1 MTDLWNAM
9 MARLEEKLDRK
20 ELKTWFEPTKQLSF
34 LEGPGSPVLA
44 VSVPSRVF
52 ADWIASR
59 HGALLSEAAAALG
72 FPGLAIRYEPVSAP
86 AAPAAPPP
94 AATTVVSRGLV
105 LNPRFTFDSFVVGSS
120 NQFAH
125 AAARAVGESPS
136 HAYNPLFLYG
146 GVGLGKTHLM
156 HAIAHEILR
165 RSPDRKVLYL
175 SAERFLNELINALRF
190 ERMHE
195 FKQRYREL
203 DVLLMDDVQFIAG
216 KDSTQEEFFY
226 TFNALHDAQKQIV
239 LTSDALPKEIPTL
252 EERLRS
258 RFEWGLIADIQP
270 PNLEMK
276 VAILRKKAAAE
287 KIEIPNDVA
296 LFIAGS
302 VRSNVRELEGRFES
316 RPGLLL
322 VERRARLRRAGPL
335 HVEGHPRHRRK
346 PGRSFGDPEAR
357 RGALRP
363 ARLGHEGQVK
373 RQADR
378 FPSPGRDVSL
388 PQTDRPL
395 LPRDRPS
402 LQRQAPFDRH
412 AFRREDR
419 APGRRRPEFPQS
431 GRVVSAALPLTP
443 AAAPRFFLRPLFH
456 TRAGAAIRTLA
467 EEKFSASLFRGSL
480 FRARF
485 SGLFFSLTTSQ
496 QTYDGYQV

>member
-1 MTDLWNAM
+1 MNDLWNAM
-9 MARLEEKLDRK
+9 ISRLEAKLDGK

-34 LEGPGSPVLA
+34 VEGPGSPALA
-44 VSVPSRVF
+44 VSVPSGVF

-59 HGALLSEAAAALG
+59 HGALLSEVAAALG
-72 FPGLAIRYEPVSAP
+72 FPGLEIRYQPVSFPAP
-86 AAPAAPPP
+86 APAVPAAAPTP
-94 AATTVVSRGLV
+94 TVVSRGLV
-105 LNPRFTFDSFVVGSS
+105 LNPRFTFDTFVVGSS

-156 HAIAHEILR
+156 HAIAHEVLR

-226 TFNALHDAQKQIV
+226 TFNALHEAQKQIV

-287 KIEIPNDVA
+287 KVEIPNDVA

-302 VRSNVRELEGRFES
+302 VRTNIRELEGRLNRVLAFSSLTGKPISVELARETLKDILGTEES
-316 RPGLLL
+316 RAVPAEILKLVAAHYGLRVSDMKAKSNAKPIAFPRQVAMYLCRKL
-322 VERRARLRRAGPL
+322 TGLSYPEIGRLFNDKHHSTVMHSVEKIERLAEDDPNF
-335 HVEGHPRHRRK
+335 RK
-346 PGRSFGDPEAR
+346 VIESF
-357 RGALRP
+357 
-363 ARLGHEGQVK
+363 
-373 RQADR
+373 
-378 FPSPGRDVSL
+378 
-388 PQTDRPL
+388 
-395 LPRDRPS
+395 
-402 LQRQAPFDRH
+402 LQRYR
-412 AFRREDR
+412 
-419 APGRRRPEFPQS
+419 
-431 GRVVSAALPLTP
+431 
-443 AAAPRFFLRPLFH
+443 
-456 TRAGAAIRTLA
+456 
-467 EEKFSASLFRGSL
+467 
-480 FRARF
+480 
-485 SGLFFSLTTSQ
+485 
-496 QTYDGYQV
+496 